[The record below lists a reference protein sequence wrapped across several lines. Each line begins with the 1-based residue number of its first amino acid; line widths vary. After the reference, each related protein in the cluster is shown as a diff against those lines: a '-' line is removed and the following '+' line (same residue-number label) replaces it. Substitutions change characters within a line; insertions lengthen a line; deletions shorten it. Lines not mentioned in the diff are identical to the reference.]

1 MAACT
6 CSRTGVHFSLQYKH
20 REQKRGEYSG
30 AAEMVW
36 KAFKAPYERG
46 EYSGAAV
53 MVWSA

>member
-1 MAACT
+1 M
-6 CSRTGVHFSLQYKH
+6 QYKH